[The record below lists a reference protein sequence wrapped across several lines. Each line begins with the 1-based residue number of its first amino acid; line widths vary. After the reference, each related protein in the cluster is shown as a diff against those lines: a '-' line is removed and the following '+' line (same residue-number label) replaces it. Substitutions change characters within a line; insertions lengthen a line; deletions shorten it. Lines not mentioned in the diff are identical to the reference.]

1 MFRRIYLLILKCY
14 KIIERPDLEYFHEPI
29 RKEG

>member
-1 MFRRIYLLILKCY
+1 MFVPIYLLILKCY
-14 KIIERPDLEYFHEPI
+14 KIFGRPDLEYRHESI